1 MPVSKRRKTP
11 PEKNRAYVAKYYAK
25 NKALRI
31 EQEDLRLEFVE
42 SLDAGTLGI
51 KCDVSRN
58 RATDTI
64 EFDWTGPQS
73 AYDAMQARCAEVRLE
88 LGSMIESLEQWYLAK
103 WTAERKGK
111 GIKAAKKQYAADRE
125 RVEANLAWATAEL
138 DAIRATKEE

>member
-1 MPVSKRRKTP
+1 MPVAKTRKGNTP
-11 PEKNRAYVAKYYAK
+11 VRERVAQHRARKKV
-25 NKALRI
+25 LRI
-31 EQEDLRLEFVE
+31 EREDLFLEFVE

-58 RATDTI
+58 QATDTI

-88 LGSMIESLEQWYLAK
+88 LGAMIESLEQWYLAK

-111 GIKAAKKQYAADRE
+111 GIRAEKKRNAADLE
-125 RVEANLAWATAEL
+125 RVETELARATAEL
-138 DAIRATKEE
+138 DAIRAGRGQ